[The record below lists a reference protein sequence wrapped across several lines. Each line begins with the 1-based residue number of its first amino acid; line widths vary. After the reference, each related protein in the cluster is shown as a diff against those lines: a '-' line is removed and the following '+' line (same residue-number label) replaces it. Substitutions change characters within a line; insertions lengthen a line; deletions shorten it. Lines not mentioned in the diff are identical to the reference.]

1 MTDAQMEMDRAQEAS
16 DLLMGT
22 TLAGEDVMEAQA
34 EDDLAALEAEMA
46 QEQAAAGGG
55 VATGTTAAPV
65 ATTTGAG
72 TTSTH
77 TAASPAPATA
87 ATPAPA
93 PAPAEVSAAAAAAL
107 PSAPSH
113 TVTTEEQVDAE
124 LAALQ
129 AEMA

>member
-93 PAPAEVSAAAAAAL
+93 PAEVSAAAAAAL